1 MMESLISEYLPL
13 IKDNAI
19 VYGFNFIK
27 ALLIFFIGKWVAK
40 RLAKAIGHALT
51 RTTDD
56 AMLNRFIY
64 NISYAMMLMFI
75 IITAISQLGVETTS
89 LIAVL
94 GAAGLAIGLALQGS
108 LSNFAAG
115 VMTVVFRPYNIGD
128 VVEISGQTGKVENLD
143 IFNLTLRLPDDT
155 KVIIPNGQALSDVIT
170 NFTESGKRR
179 IDMVIGISYDAD
191 IKQAKAI
198 ISKILADS
206 EYVFDHPKSTV
217 GVIEL
222 ADNSVNLA
230 VRPWVKSGDYLAANM
245 ELLETIKYALD
256 EANIGIPY
264 PQREVHVYQH
274 NS

>member
-1 MMESLISEYLPL
+1 MESLIDKYLPL
-13 IKDNAI
+13 IQENAI
-19 VYGFNFIK
+19 LYGLNFVK
-27 ALLIFFIGKWVAK
+27 ALLIFFIGKWIAK

-51 RTTDD
+51 RATDD

-64 NISYAMMLMFI
+64 NITYAMMLMFI

-191 IKQAKAI
+191 IKQAKGI
-198 ISKILADS
+198 ITKILSDS
-206 EYVFDHPKSTV
+206 DYVLDHPEYTV

-222 ADNSVNLA
+222 GDNSVNLA
-230 VRPWVKSGDYLAANM
+230 VRPWVKSANYLAANM
-245 ELLETIKYALD
+245 ELLETIKYAFD
-256 EANIGIPY
+256 EANIGLPY
-264 PQREVHVYQH
+264 PQRDVHVYQH
-274 NS
+274 ND

>member
-230 VRPWVKSGDYLAANM
+230 VRPWVKSGDYLTANM